1 MLYHFND
8 EEMIPDDH
16 PLRRLLPLVNDALR
30 GISSDLDRIYAAD
43 GRRSIPPERLLR
55 ALLLQALYGIRSERL
70 LVEQLHYNFLFRWFV
85 GLGPND
91 PVWHPTSFTKNRDRL
106 IDGDIAK
113 AFFAQVVAIAQQQGL
128 MSDEHFSVDGTLIEA
143 FASHKSFRPK
153 DDDSDDDGEHFHG
166 SKRSNE
172 THESVTDPDARLY
185 RKSKAAPAQ
194 LAYMGHVLME
204 NRHALIAGV
213 DLTLAT
219 GFAER
224 EAALSMIEAIP
235 GRHRITVGAD
245 RGYDV
250 GSFVAG
256 VRELGV
262 TPHIAANDARWGRS
276 RINGRTL
283 RHASYG
289 ISQFRRKSI
298 EKIFGWIKAFAG
310 YRKTRHRGRRRV
322 GWQFTFLAAAYNLM
336 RIRNLAG
343 AAA

>member
-8 EEMIPDDH
+8 EEMIPSDH

-30 GISSDLDRIYAAD
+30 GISRDLDVIYAAD
-43 GRRSIPPERLLR
+43 GRKSIPPERLLR

-91 PVWHPTSFTKNRDRL
+91 PVWHATSFTKNRDRL
-106 IDGDIAK
+106 IEGEIAK
-113 AFFAQVVAIAQQQGL
+113 AFFRQVVEIAQRQGL

-153 DDDSDDDGEHFHG
+153 DDSDDDGEHFHG

-172 THESVTDPDARLY
+172 THQSVTDSDARLY
-185 RKSKAAPAQ
+185 RKSKAQPAQ

-204 NRHALIAGV
+204 NRHSLIADV

-224 EAALSMIEAIP
+224 ETALEMIA
-235 GRHRITVGAD
+235 GVRGSHRITVGAD

-250 GSFVAG
+250 ASFVAG
-256 VRELGV
+256 MRGLRA
-262 TPHIAANDARWGRS
+262 TPHIAANDARWGGS
-276 RINGRTL
+276 RLDARTL
-283 RHASYG
+283 RHASYA
-289 ISQFRRKSI
+289 ISQFKRKSI
-298 EKIFGWIKAFAG
+298 EKIFGWMKTFAG

-322 GWQFTFLAAAYNLM
+322 GWQFTFLAAAYNLIRM
-336 RIRNLAG
+336 RNLAPVV
-343 AAA
+343 A